1 MKKIN
6 IELRLFITLKQ
17 YLPEGSSEGRAVMS
31 FDYGSTIGDIIS
43 ILNIPVD
50 QQKLILINGVSQGI
64 SDEINTRVLN
74 DGDIVSMFPPVGG
87 G

>member
-6 IELRLFITLKQ
+6 IELRLFMTLKQ
-17 YLPEGSSEGRAVMS
+17 YLPEGSLYGRAVIS
-31 FDYGSTIGDIIS
+31 FGYGSKIGDMIN

-50 QQKLILINGVSQGI
+50 KQKLILINGVSQEI